1 MFGKKKKPSH
11 TWGHTVLAGLE
22 TAQEWAGPKVGT
34 AADWAED
41 TYRKSAPKVQD
52 ASAKA
57 LHAVNDGAA
66 VAGSKIKQFS
76 SQAGDGIA
84 AQYDKLPPKAKKEVQ
99 KVVAKYDGAK
109 SDFTKNTLPA
119 ASAKLGGY
127 ADQTAKLIHKA
138 QVDPRVESAL
148 IKATGDKKIVKKLRK
163 NSEKAAKAAA
173 KELKKHQKA
182 KSRKKGL
189 LVFGVVAAGVTAGV
203 AAWRASKPVEDPWKK
218 PEPVSSSKVPADSPK
233 PAAQAETNTDA
244 KPAGAEVPSPKPAA

>member
-11 TWGHTVLAGLE
+11 TWGHKVLAGID
-22 TAQEWAGPKVGT
+22 TAQEWAAPKLGT

-66 VAGSKIKQFS
+66 VAGAKIKELS
-76 SQAGDGIA
+76 SAAGDGIA
-84 AQYDKLPPKAKKEVQ
+84 AQYDKLPRDAKK
-99 KVVAKYDGAK
+99 KVKKVLDKYDDAK
-109 SDFTKNTLPA
+109 TDFTKNTIPA

-127 ADQTAKLIHKA
+127 ADKTAKLIHKA
-138 QVDPRVESAL
+138 EVDPRVEKAL

-163 NSEKAAKAAA
+163 NSEAAAKRAA
-173 KELKKHQKA
+173 KELKKQQKA

-203 AAWRASKPVEDPWKK
+203 AAWRASRPVEDPWKK
-218 PEPVSSSKVPADSPK
+218 PAPVASTHVPASSPK

-244 KPAGAEVPSPKPAA
+244 KPAASEVPSPKPAA